1 MSSWYR
7 TLRAA
12 MFEAHEV
19 LGVGLRVVVGDQDR
33 GVRDCVHGRV
43 EQLERA

>member
-1 MSSWYR
+1 
-7 TLRAA
+7 